1 MQLKARYGGTYIFT
15 VTTPP
20 EQEMEV
26 EHLVRQFSPS
36 ANKIYHL
43 SGTQKFELPKQ
54 EVKIAHVFDVVEK
67 AKCRLTI
74 HAWGLVD
81 TTLEDVFIKVA
92 RGAQVFNEFA

>member
-1 MQLKARYGGTYIFT
+1 
-15 VTTPP
+15 VTAAPDQ
-20 EQEMEV
+20 EQEV
-26 EHLVRQFSPS
+26 EQLVHQLSPS

-54 EVKIAHVFDVVEK
+54 EVKIAQVFQAVEN
-67 AKCRLTI
+67 AKSRLTI

-92 RGAQVFNEFA
+92 RGAHAFNEFA